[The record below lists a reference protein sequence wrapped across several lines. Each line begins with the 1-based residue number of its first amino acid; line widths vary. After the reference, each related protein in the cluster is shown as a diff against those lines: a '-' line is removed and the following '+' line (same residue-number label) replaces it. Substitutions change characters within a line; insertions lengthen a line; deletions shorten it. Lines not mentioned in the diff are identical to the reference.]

1 MYCTADNVQWS
12 ARGARG
18 WGWARLREG
27 PRQARLIMS
36 AAAAGRRYHACTT
49 AASQHA
55 TRRTER
61 KHLMLWHIRGCL
73 GRCAVHGPS
82 RHPAGCCRG
91 CKGAHRLSGQLGEAA
106 AAPADIGAHILESLE
121 RHRRH
126 AVVQDGGLLPSPLL
140 PELGGAGRWEA
151 GGGCQSSQPC
161 LYTPLTALAGLHKA
175 RHGTPALERAALVHA
190 RAGAHGNSPF

>member
-140 PELGGAGRWEA
+140 PELGGRDGGRPVAGVSHRNRA
-151 GGGCQSSQPC
+151 STHHSRLSLGYIKHG
-161 LYTPLTALAGLHKA
+161 TALQHSRGPPSSM
-175 RHGTPALERAALVHA
+175 RERVPMEIH
-190 RAGAHGNSPF
+190 HS